1 MVHKKE
7 EGTYHRIEKLM
18 KEMPGFL
25 SPGRGL
31 PLLLIP
37 EYSGI
42 NKEQRIPDRSKTA
55 RRKPPVKCF
64 LTSYHTFSLSMAG
77 VVQSSAKILSKILC
91 FWLKEQRKQDS
102 YGEMLSRDGCSKEEK
117 RRF

>member
-1 MVHKKE
+1 MLHKKE
-7 EGTYHRIEKLM
+7 EGTSHHTETLI

-25 SPGRGL
+25 SLGRGL
-31 PLLLIP
+31 PLLIP

-42 NKEQRIPDRSKTA
+42 NKEQRIPDRSKPA
-55 RRKPPVKCF
+55 HREPPVKRF

-91 FWLKEQRKQDS
+91 FWLKEQRKEDS
-102 YGEMLSRDGCSKEEK
+102 
-117 RRF
+117 